1 MTWLALL
8 IFAAAAAMAITSIIV
23 TVQQYGG
30 MALALQPSRVTAHQY
45 VGRRGIASRSAL
57 GTPRRALARGRR
69 ALARGRRALGAS
81 RAMADLESA
90 LLMPAMVRRAVPAG
104 RM

>member
-69 ALARGRRALGAS
+69 ALGAS

-90 LLMPAMVRRAVPAG
+90 SLMPAMVRRAVPAG